1 MSSRVCVT
9 GQSKALVCPGVFVC
23 LGNQGLGMSSRV
35 CVTGQSKVLV
45 CIAVFVCLGN
55 QRPWYV
61 QPCLCD
67 CNQRPWYVQPC
78 LCDWAIKGLGMY
90 SRVCVPG

>member
-9 GQSKALVCPGVFVC
+9 GLSKALVCP
-23 LGNQGLGMSSRV
+23 
-35 CVTGQSKVLV
+35 
-45 CIAVFVCLGN
+45 AVYVRLGN

-67 CNQRPWYVQPC
+67 WV
-78 LCDWAIKGLGMY
+78 IKGLGMS
-90 SRVCVPG
+90 SRVCVTGLSKALVCPAVSV